1 MFGQIASLGN
11 MGAGLAGALP
21 PRERFAGTSAHCGV
35 TGSTHPAT
43 CRPSALILPGRT
55 PAPAAD
61 LPRTTRAASRHG
73 PAACRLRPAWLESQR
88 GVAYLGGMAFLDP
101 PGEAQKRT
109 RFWIGTGAVLATAII
124 MTGFMIENRSG
135 YMKPDP
141 KLIYM
146 QNWKGDRTRADA
158 LADARATEAA
168 RAARLAEARA
178 AIATMTGKA
187 REDAQKQYDAYVAAE
202 AIRKDIPYV
211 PASQPAVTGI
221 VTAPSSAPAEPPVE

>member
-1 MFGQIASLGN
+1 M
-11 MGAGLAGALP
+11 P
-21 PRERFAGTSAHCGV
+21 
-35 TGSTHPAT
+35 PAT
-43 CRPSALILPGRT
+43 RRH
-55 PAPAAD
+55 AARIPLAD
-61 LPRTTRAASRHG
+61 PFCPTR
-73 PAACRLRPAWLESQR
+73 LESQR
-88 GVAYLGGMAFLDP
+88 RVAYLAGMAYLDP

-109 RFWIGTGAVLATAII
+109 RFWIGTGAVLVTAFV
-124 MTGFMIENRSG
+124 MTGFMLESRSG

-146 QNWKGDRTRADA
+146 QNWKGDRSRDEA

-178 AIATMTGKA
+178 GIATLTGKA
-187 REDAQKQYDAYVAAE
+187 REDAQKQYDAYVAGG

-221 VTAPSSAPAEPPVE
+221 VAVPAEPPVE